1 MNEAVI
7 SAIVAIGV
15 AAAGGPHLWR
25 WLVERRR
32 VALEAQRAERD
43 TAAAERAQVDA
54 AESRL
59 LARFE
64 ARVSHLEDENARLHS
79 ENRELLARLDEKTRE
94 VAAVR
99 AAYSMLSEQHA
110 LLVGRVRALETTVET
125 LNASNAKSLE
135 RAIMA
140 ALQKRDTE
148 S

>member
-1 MNEAVI
+1 VNEAIV
-7 SAIVAIGV
+7 SSIVAVGV

-32 VALEAQRAERD
+32 VAIETHRAERD
-43 TAAAERAQVDA
+43 AAAAERAQVEA

-59 LARFE
+59 LLRFE
-64 ARVSHLEDENARLHS
+64 ARVSHLEDENARLHE
-79 ENRELLARLDEKTRE
+79 ENRVLVRRLDEKTRE
-94 VAAVR
+94 VEAVR

-110 LLVGRVRALETTVET
+110 LLAGRVKALETTVET
-125 LNASNAKSLE
+125 LNATNARALE

-140 ALQKRDTE
+140 AIQKRDTE